1 MTPSPGPTRWE
12 AETGHRAG
20 PSYAVRMAGAGHGEA
35 DLVEALLAEVAP
47 GRPGRVHD
55 AGCGTGRAT
64 IEIARRGHEVTGVD
78 LDPSMLAEARRA
90 APGLD
95 WVEGDLASLALPRSA
110 YDVGLLA
117 GNVLV
122 FVAPGT
128 EGAVVRRVGAHV
140 RPGGLVVAGF
150 RLEDG
155 GYGLDAYDADC
166 AAAGLDLRDRWATWD
181 RGPFA
186 PGGDYA
192 VSVHARAA
200 AGFDER

>member
-1 MTPSPGPTRWE
+1 VTLGGSRPTRWQ
-12 AETGHRAG
+12 AETGHAGG
-20 PSYAVRMAGAGHGEA
+20 PSYAARMAGAGHGEA
-35 DLVEALLAEVAP
+35 DLVEALLAGL
-47 GRPGRVHD
+47 GRPGRVLD
-55 AGCGTGRAT
+55 AGCGTGRTT

-95 WVEGDLASLALPRSA
+95 WVEADLAALALPRSA

-128 EGAVVRRVGAHV
+128 ERAVLERVATHV

-150 RLEDG
+150 RLEPG
-155 GYGLDAYDADC
+155 GYDLGAYDADC
-166 AAAGLDLRDRWATWD
+166 AAVGLELRDRFATWD
-181 RGPFA
+181 RA
-186 PGGDYA
+186 SYDGGDYA
-192 VSVHARAA
+192 VSVCVR
-200 AGFDER
+200 G